1 MKVPNERHLPLPAY
15 DGTLPIHAVRT
26 EIETLLTQHQVVIL
40 CGETG
45 SGKTTQIPKFCL
57 GLGRG
62 RRQLIGCTQ
71 PRRMAARSVAVRL
84 ARELGVEPGSVVG
97 YQVRFHEKTS
107 PATAIKVMT
116 DGVLLSEI
124 HGDPL
129 LKRYDTLVVDEAHE
143 RSLNIDFLLGY
154 LKRLLPRRPDLK
166 VIITSAT
173 LEAERLSAHFE
184 GAPVMDIPGRT
195 FPVEIRWRPPSPPGR
210 DDEEPDSQAPL
221 LDAVDELM
229 RESDTGDLLVFLPG
243 EREIREAAEALR
255 KHHPPHT
262 EILPL
267 FARQSFEEQDRV
279 FFPSG
284 GRRIVLS
291 TNVAET
297 SLTVP
302 GIRYVVDSGLARVN
316 RYSVRLKIT
325 QLLVEK
331 ISRAS
336 ARQRAGRCGR
346 VAPGICIRLYDERD
360 IEARPE
366 HPTPEILRT
375 SLAAVIL
382 RMEALGLG
390 ALEDFPFL
398 DPPSPRAIEDGF
410 QLLQELGALD
420 PQRQLTPTGKELS
433 RLPVDPRI
441 GRMLLAAHLNGAL
454 TEALII
460 VSALSVQDPR
470 ERPVEHRQAADQKHA
485 RFDNDQSDFLSYVS
499 LWHYVEE
506 SWQHRKSWRKWR
518 EFCHREFLSFTRL
531 REWRDVHQQLHQ
543 LVVEMGMSP
552 NTVAAPPDMIHR
564 ALLTGLLGH
573 VGLRDPESEQYM
585 GPRGVRFRLHPAS
598 RLLRRK
604 PQWVMAAEM
613 TETTRLYARYV
624 ARIQTEWIEPLA
636 GPLLRRSYSDPH
648 WDDSSAQSVWYEKV
662 TLYGLPVVAKRRVR
676 QGPLDPEGARRMFI
690 LHALVRGE
698 WRGTPEFFVHNRK
711 LAQEVE
717 ALEHTGRRQYVLVY
731 QDHLV
736 AFYEGLLPVDVW
748 CPERLDRW
756 LHKSDRAQVHQLFME
771 RSHLMRHEA
780 SHISENL
787 FPDHWT
793 IAGTDYPLGYRFE
806 PGHPLDGVTLTIPLA
821 VLGQLAPEPLEWL
834 VPGLIREK
842 LLFMLKQWPQRLRR
856 ELVPLPAFITAF
868 LERHGPDSGSL
879 QACLDAFIR
888 QRLNTRESVT
898 HDTALPAHLLMHI
911 RVMDEEGNELDCG
924 EDLRALQ
931 AKWVQQVRASL
942 SQPAATDIT
951 RKGMTLWD
959 FDSIPASTTVTLH
972 GRSVEAYPALLDEST
987 SVALQLVETAEEAQ
1001 RLTRGGILRLLQ
1013 LEFLPQLKQGERSL
1027 RSRPILWP
1035 AEGVTPEVL
1044 ALDLVE
1050 GALKSLLPEDC
1061 GTIREL
1067 AKYELLRQQVKH
1079 HLSSRLAEMLQL
1091 AGTVS
1096 DGCRENRLVMERLGK
1111 QAGCRESL
1119 EDCGHQ
1125 LHLFS
1130 RNHVMKDTPL
1140 EQLRHFPRYLKAL
1153 SLRLQKIPQDPSG
1166 DIARLRPILAWEKK
1180 LEDRCDRNEPS
1191 TALDTLFW
1199 MLQEL
1204 RVSLFAQI
1212 LKTPY
1217 PISIKRIEK
1226 YWESLEN

>member
-1 MKVPNERHLPLPAY
+1 MKVTSERYLPVPIY

-26 EIETLLTQHQVVIL
+26 EIEALLSRHQVVIL

-71 PRRMAARSVAVRL
+71 PRRMAARSVAARL

-97 YQVRFHEKTS
+97 YQVRFHDQTS

-124 HGDPL
+124 HSDPL

-166 VIITSAT
+166 IIITSAT
-173 LEAERLSAHFE
+173 LEAERLSAHFG
-184 GAPVMDIPGRT
+184 GAPIMDIPGRT
-195 FPVEIRWRPPSPPGR
+195 FPVEIRWRPPTPPEQ
-210 DDEEPDSQAPL
+210 EEEDPDSLATL
-221 LDAVDELM
+221 LHAVDELM
-229 RESDTGDLLVFLPG
+229 QESDTGDLLVFLPG

-279 FFPSG
+279 FHPSG
-284 GRRIVLS
+284 GRRIVLA

-360 IEARPE
+360 FETRPD

-390 ALEDFPFL
+390 ALENFPFL
-398 DPPSPRAIEDGF
+398 DPPSPRAIDDGF

-420 PQRQLTPTGKELS
+420 SQRQLTSTGKELA

-441 GRMLLAAHLNGAL
+441 GRMLLAAHRNGAL

-470 ERPVEHRQAADQKHA
+470 ERPVEQRQAADQKHA
-485 RFDNDQSDFLSYVS
+485 RFDNDQSDFLSYLS
-499 LWHYVEE
+499 LWHYVEA

-518 EFCHREFLSFTRL
+518 EFCHRDFLSFTRL
-531 REWRDVHQQLHQ
+531 REWRDIHQQLHQ
-543 LVVEMGMSP
+543 LMVEMNMFP
-552 NTVAAPPDMIHR
+552 NTVGAPPDMIHR

-573 VGLRDPESEQYM
+573 VGMRDPESGQYL
-585 GPRGVRFRLHPAS
+585 GPRGIRFHLHPAS
-598 RLLRRK
+598 RVLRRK
-604 PQWVMAAEM
+604 PQWIMAADM

-624 ARIQTEWIEPLA
+624 ARIQPEWIEPLA

-648 WDDSSAQSVWYEKV
+648 WDVSAMQSILYEKV
-662 TLYGLPVVAKRRVR
+662 TLYGLPVVAKRQVR
-676 QGPLDPEGARRMFI
+676 HGPLDPAGARRMFVR
-690 LHALVRGE
+690 HALIRGE
-698 WRGTPEFFVHNRK
+698 WRGNPEFFLHNRQ
-711 LAQEVE
+711 LAEEVE
-717 ALEHTGRRQYVLVY
+717 ALEHKGRRQDVLVDE
-731 QDHLV
+731 DHLV
-736 AFYEGLLPVDVW
+736 DFYEGLIPVSVW
-748 CPERLDRW
+748 SPERLDRW
-756 LHKSDRAQVHQLFME
+756 LRESDGSLIRQLFMD

-793 IAGTDYPLGYRFE
+793 IAGTDHPLGYRFE

-821 VLGQLAPEPLEWL
+821 VLGQLSSEPLEWL

-842 LLFMLKQWPQRLRR
+842 LQFMLKQWPQRLRR

-879 QACLDAFIR
+879 QGCLDTFIR

-898 HDTALPAHLLMHI
+898 QDITFPIHMLMHI
-911 RVMDEEGNELDCG
+911 RLMDEEGNELDCG
-924 EDLRALQ
+924 QDLRALQ
-931 AKWVQQVRASL
+931 TKWVQQVRASL
-942 SQPAATDIT
+942 SQPAATSIA
-951 RKGMTLWD
+951 RKGMVRWD
-959 FDSIPASTTVTLH
+959 FDSMPVSCTVRL
-972 GRSVEAYPALLDEST
+972 RDQPVEAYPALLDEST

-1001 RLTRGGILRLLQ
+1001 RLTRAGILRFLQ
-1013 LEFLPQLKQGERSL
+1013 LEFLPQLKQVERSL
-1027 RSRPILWP
+1027 RSRPILWF
-1035 AEGVTPEVL
+1035 AAGTTPETL

-1050 GALKSLLPEDC
+1050 GALESLLPEDC
-1061 GTIREL
+1061 GNIREL
-1067 AKYELLRQQVKH
+1067 TKYDLLRQQVKH
-1079 HLSSRLAEMLQL
+1079 HLPSRLTEMLKL
-1091 AGTVS
+1091 TGIIS
-1096 DGCRENRLVMERLGK
+1096 DACHEIRVVMERLEK
-1111 QAGCRESL
+1111 QVACRESL
-1119 EDCGHQ
+1119 EDCSRQ
-1125 LHLFS
+1125 LRFLS
-1130 RNHVMKDTPL
+1130 RNHVMKDTSL

-1153 SLRLQKIPQDPSG
+1153 SLRLEKLPQDPSG
-1166 DIARLRPILAWEKK
+1166 DRARLQPVLSWEKK
-1180 LEDRCDRNEPS
+1180 LEDTWNKNRGS
-1191 TALDTLFW
+1191 VTMDTLCW

-1204 RVSLFAQI
+1204 RVSIFAQI
-1212 LKTPY
+1212 LRTPY

-1226 YWESLEN
+1226 YWESCEN